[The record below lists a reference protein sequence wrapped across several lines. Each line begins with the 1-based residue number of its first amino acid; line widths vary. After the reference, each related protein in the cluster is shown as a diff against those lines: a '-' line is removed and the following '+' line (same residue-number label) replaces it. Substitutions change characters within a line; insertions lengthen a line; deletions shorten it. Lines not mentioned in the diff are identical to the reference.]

1 MDHEEHTL
9 GTCHSMAASRS
20 TRVTR
25 STVGLNGL
33 DENFCGRTLRNRSI
47 AHPEEVSSLPQV
59 RSRSPKKKTE
69 SVHTQKGNNSGR
81 NDVKQQS
88 SRESWV
94 SPRKRGLSTSEKD
107 SVEKQIV
114 ENCEKKQAES
124 VSPVLKRIKRCLR
137 SEAQNTSEEVLPTKT
152 GKERLERKS
161 SVSDNVT
168 DTQETERACRCL
180 VLDDSD
186 KREVK
191 KVNAYAERLNSSLVS
206 GELLSCQTVNGVDG
220 RGSDANKCENCQS
233 DGNTTQNKIDSC
245 SSKEKTVAENGNSLA
260 HSSFFV
266 NRNKEDNF
274 VDHTVPCTNSQEQ
287 LEDHKQLNNCLP
299 EESANQAHELSTGTG
314 SFSEIQT
321 ALLRDSEEEVDV
333 VGDSSASK
341 EPSGVNTNSNRDSC
355 RDSTSISG
363 EPEPS
368 FSVLDCVSAQ
378 ITSSSEL
385 QEHRYTL
392 RTSPWRLGSFKGS
405 PTKHNSPCRENG
417 QLEENN
423 HSAPDKNVESSITN
437 INGSTLNT
445 EVTQSV
451 RERGCDSGDG
461 IDEGLSKPHSE
472 AKLVPGSVSSAKESA
487 NLHAVDDD
495 EDEPDVYFFESD
507 HVALKH
513 NKDYQRLLQ
522 TIAVLEAQR
531 TQAVQ
536 DLESLGRH
544 QREAL
549 KDPIG
554 FVERLQ
560 KKVDVGLPYPQRV
573 VQLPEI
579 SWDQY
584 TTSLGNF
591 EREFKNRKRNSR
603 RAKLIFD
610 KVGLLTRPKSP
621 LDPRKDGE
629 ATSYSVLPLS
639 DCPEASTNNRP
650 QQMIRGRLC
659 DETKP
664 ETFNQLWT
672 IEEQKKLEQ
681 LLLKY
686 PPEEVE
692 SRRWQKIA
700 DELGNRT
707 AKQVAS
713 RVQKYFIKLTKAG
726 IPVPGRTPN
735 LYLYSKKSSNRRQHP
750 LNKHLFK
757 PSTFMT
763 SHEPPV
769 YMDEDDDRSSFHSHM
784 GNAAEEDASDEE
796 SVPVTYRE
804 LPEYK
809 ELLEFKKL
817 KKLKLQQM
825 HAESGF
831 VQHIGI
837 KCDNCGTEPIQG
849 IRWHCQDCPPEMS
862 LDFCDSCSDCLHETD
877 LHKEN
882 HRLEPMYRAEM
893 FLDRD
898 YCMSQGPS
906 YNYLDPNYF
915 PANR

>member
-1 MDHEEHTL
+1 
-9 GTCHSMAASRS
+9 MAASRS

-47 AHPEEVSSLPQV
+47 AHPEEVSSLSQV
-59 RSRSPKKKTE
+59 RSRSPKKKPE
-69 SVHTQKGNNSGR
+69 SLQAQKGNNSGR
-81 NDVKQQS
+81 TNDVKQQN

-114 ENCEKKQAES
+114 ENCDKKQVEP

-137 SEAQNTSEEVLPTKT
+137 SEAQNSSEEVLSSKT

-161 SVSDNVT
+161 SGLDNVAVT
-168 DTQETERACRCL
+168 PGTKRACRCL
-180 VLDDSD
+180 ILDDSD

-191 KVNAYAERLNSSLVS
+191 KVNACTERFNSSSVSEELVD
-206 GELLSCQTVNGVDG
+206 CQTVNGVDG
-220 RGSDANKCENCQS
+220 RGSNATTKCDDCQP
-233 DGNTTQNKIDSC
+233 DGNTTQNNADSC
-245 SSKEKTVAENGNSLA
+245 SSKEKTIAENGNALA
-260 HSSFFV
+260 HSSFFL
-266 NRNKEDNF
+266 NRSKEDNF
-274 VDHTVPCTNSQEQ
+274 VDHSVPCTNSQEQ
-287 LEDHKQLNNCLP
+287 LTLEDHKQLNNCLP
-299 EESANQAHELSTGTG
+299 AETTDQAHESGTGTG
-314 SFSEIQT
+314 SFSEIQSS
-321 ALLRDSEEEVDV
+321 LLRDSEEEVDV

-341 EPSGVNTNSNRDSC
+341 EQSENTNCNRDNYH
-355 RDSTSISG
+355 DITSVSG
-363 EPEPS
+363 EPEPPI
-368 FSVLDCVSAQ
+368 SVCPSA
-378 ITSSSEL
+378 SES
-385 QEHRYTL
+385 QEQRYTL
-392 RTSPWRLGSFKGS
+392 RTSPWRVGPAKGS
-405 PTKHNSPCRENG
+405 PSKHNSPCRENG

-423 HSAPDKNVESSITN
+423 HSPPEKNVESSITN
-437 INGSTLNT
+437 INGSTINT
-445 EVTQSV
+445 ENILNDK
-451 RERGCDSGDG
+451 ERACVSGDY
-461 IDEGLSKPHSE
+461 IDEGLSKPPSD
-472 AKLVPGSVSSAKESA
+472 ARLVTGSLPSAKESA
-487 NLHAVDDD
+487 NLHAVED
-495 EDEPDVYFFESD
+495 EEEEPDVYFFESD

-610 KVGLLTRPKSP
+610 KGLPARPKSP

-629 ATSYSVLPLS
+629 ATSYSVLPFS
-639 DCPEASTNNRP
+639 DCPEASANNRP

-664 ETFNQLWT
+664 ETFNQLWSV
-672 IEEQKKLEQ
+672 EEQKKLEQ

-700 DELGNRT
+700 DELGKRT

-735 LYLYSKKSSNRRQHP
+735 LYLYSKKSSSRRQHP

-769 YMDEDDDRSSFHSHM
+769 YMDDEDDRSSFHSHM
-784 GNAAEEDASDEE
+784 ANAAEEEPSDEE
-796 SVPVTYRE
+796 SIPVAYRE

-809 ELLEFKKL
+809 ELLELKKL
-817 KKLKLQQM
+817 KKQKLQQM

-831 VQHIGI
+831 VQHIGF
-837 KCDNCGTEPIQG
+837 KCDNCGTDPIQG

-877 LHKEN
+877 IHKEN

-898 YCMSQGPS
+898 YCLSQGPS

>member
-1 MDHEEHTL
+1 
-9 GTCHSMAASRS
+9 MAASRS

-47 AHPEEVSSLPQV
+47 AHPEELSPHSQV
-59 RSRSPKKKTE
+59 RSRSPKKRPE
-69 SVHTQKGNNSGR
+69 SVQTQKGSNSGR
-81 NDVKQQS
+81 TTDLKQQS
-88 SRESWV
+88 ARESWV

-107 SVEKQIV
+107 NVEKQIV
-114 ENCEKKQAES
+114 ENCEKRPAES

-137 SEAQNTSEEVLPTKT
+137 SEVANSSEEELPTKAE
-152 GKERLERKS
+152 KESLECKS
-161 SVSDNVT
+161 SISDNDAVSAGT
-168 DTQETERACRCL
+168 KQACRCL
-180 VLDDSD
+180 ILDDCD

-191 KVNAYAERLNSSLVS
+191 KVNVCAEGFNNSAIVE
-206 GELLSCQTVNGVDG
+206 ELTGYQAVNGVDE
-220 RGSDANKCENCQS
+220 RESDALNCDDCQP
-233 DGNTTQNKIDSC
+233 DGNTKQNSAGSC
-245 SSKEKTVAENGNSLA
+245 MPKEKIVAENGNSFA
-260 HSSFFV
+260 HSSLLL
-266 NRNKEDNF
+266 NSSKEDS
-274 VDHTVPCTNSQEQ
+274 VIDHYVPCTNSPEQ
-287 LEDHKQLNNCLP
+287 VKLEDHKISDCLP
-299 EESANQAHELSTGTG
+299 AEHADQANEPATG
-314 SFSEIQT
+314 SFSEIQSSF
-321 ALLRDSEEEVDV
+321 LRDSEEEVDV

-341 EPSGVNTNSNRDSC
+341 EQCAENTNSNLNTN

-363 EPEPS
+363 EPEPPS
-368 FSVLDCVSAQ
+368 SVVECVSAQ
-378 ITSSSEL
+378 ITSMSEL

-392 RTSPWRLGSFKGS
+392 RTSPRRAAPAKGS
-405 PTKHNSPCRENG
+405 PTKNNSPCRENG
-417 QLEENN
+417 QVEENN
-423 HSAPDKNVESSITN
+423 LSLTEKNIAASTN
-437 INGSTLNT
+437 NIRGSPINAK
-445 EVTQSV
+445 EIMQSEKV
-451 RERGCDSGDG
+451 RGCDSGDYMS
-461 IDEGLSKPHSE
+461 DGLSKPPSE
-472 AKLVPGSVSSAKESA
+472 ARLIAGYISSAKESA
-487 NLHAVDDD
+487 NLHTAEDD
-495 EDEPDVYFFESD
+495 EEEPDVYYFESD

-549 KDPIG
+549 KNPIG

-560 KKVDVGLPYPQRV
+560 KKVDIGLPCPQRV

-579 SWDQY
+579 AWDQY

-610 KVGLLTRPKSP
+610 KGLPARPKSP
-621 LDPRKDGE
+621 LDPKKDGE
-629 ATSYSVLPLS
+629 SISYSVLPLS
-639 DCPEASTNNRP
+639 DGPEGSTNSRP
-650 QQMIRGRLC
+650 
-659 DETKP
+659 
-664 ETFNQLWT
+664 
-672 IEEQKKLEQ
+672 QKKLEQ

-735 LYLYSKKSSNRRQHP
+735 LYLYSKKSSSRRQHP

-769 YMDEDDDRSSFHSHM
+769 YMDEDDDRSSFQSHM
-784 GNAAEEDASDEE
+784 DAAAEEEVSDEE
-796 SVPVTYRE
+796 SIPIAYRE

-809 ELLEFKKL
+809 ELLELKKL
-817 KKLKLQQM
+817 KKQKLQQM

-831 VQHIGI
+831 VQHVGF

-849 IRWHCQDCPPEMS
+849 IRWHCQDCPQEMS
-862 LDFCDSCSDCLHETD
+862 LDFCDSCSDCLHETEI
-877 LHKEN
+877 HKED
-882 HRLEPMYRAEM
+882 HQLQPIYRAET

-898 YCMSQGPS
+898 YCMSQGTS

>member
-1 MDHEEHTL
+1 
-9 GTCHSMAASRS
+9 MAASRS

-47 AHPEEVSSLPQV
+47 AHPEELSPHSQV
-59 RSRSPKKKTE
+59 RSRSPKKRPE
-69 SVHTQKGNNSGR
+69 SVQSQKGSNSGR
-81 NDVKQQS
+81 TTDLKQQNA
-88 SRESWV
+88 RESWV

-107 SVEKQIV
+107 NVEKQSL
-114 ENCEKKQAES
+114 ENCEKRQAES

-137 SEAQNTSEEVLPTKT
+137 SEVANSSEEELPTKAE
-152 GKERLERKS
+152 KESLECKS
-161 SVSDNVT
+161 SISDNDAVSAGT
-168 DTQETERACRCL
+168 KRACRCL
-180 VLDDSD
+180 ILDDCD

-191 KVNAYAERLNSSLVS
+191 KVNVCVEAFNNSAIVE
-206 GELLSCQTVNGVDG
+206 ELTGYQAVNGIDE
-220 RGSDANKCENCQS
+220 RESDALNCDDCQPE
-233 DGNTTQNKIDSC
+233 GNTKQNSAVSC
-245 SSKEKTVAENGNSLA
+245 MPKEKTVAENGNSFA
-260 HSSFFV
+260 HSSLLL
-266 NRNKEDNF
+266 NSSKEDS
-274 VDHTVPCTNSQEQ
+274 VIDHYVPCTNSPEQ
-287 LEDHKQLNNCLP
+287 VKLEDHKISDCLP
-299 EESANQAHELSTGTG
+299 AEPIDQANEPATG
-314 SFSEIQT
+314 SFSEIQSSF
-321 ALLRDSEEEVDV
+321 LRDSEEEVDV

-341 EPSGVNTNSNRDSC
+341 EQCAENTNSNLNADH
-355 RDSTSISG
+355 DSTSISG
-363 EPEPS
+363 EPEPPS
-368 FSVLDCVSAQ
+368 SVLECVSAQ
-378 ITSSSEL
+378 ITSMSEL

-392 RTSPWRLGSFKGS
+392 RTSPRRAAPAKGS
-405 PTKHNSPCRENG
+405 PTKNNSPCRENG
-417 QLEENN
+417 QVEDNN
-423 HSAPDKNVESSITN
+423 LSLTEKNIAASTN
-437 INGSTLNT
+437 NICGSPINAK
-445 EVTQSV
+445 EIMQSEKV
-451 RERGCDSGDG
+451 RGCDSGDYVS
-461 IDEGLSKPHSE
+461 DGLSKPPSE
-472 AKLVPGSVSSAKESA
+472 ARLIAGFISSAKESA
-487 NLHAVDDD
+487 NLHTAEDD
-495 EDEPDVYFFESD
+495 EEEPDVYYFESD

-536 DLESLGRH
+536 DLESLGKH

-549 KDPIG
+549 KNPIG

-560 KKVDVGLPYPQRV
+560 KKVDIGLPYPQRV

-579 SWDQY
+579 AWDQY

-610 KVGLLTRPKSP
+610 KVGLPARPKSP
-621 LDPRKDGE
+621 LDPKKDGE
-629 ATSYSVLPLS
+629 SISYSMLPLS
-639 DCPEASTNNRP
+639 DGPEGSTNSRP
-650 QQMIRGRLC
+650 QMIRGRLC

-672 IEEQKKLEQ
+672 VEEQKKLEQ

-735 LYLYSKKSSNRRQHP
+735 LYLYSKKSSSRRQHP

-769 YMDEDDDRSSFHSHM
+769 YMDEDDDRSSFQSHM
-784 GNAAEEDASDEE
+784 DAAAEEEVSDEE
-796 SVPVTYRE
+796 SIPISYRE

-809 ELLEFKKL
+809 ELLELKKL
-817 KKLKLQQM
+817 KKQKLQQM

-831 VQHIGI
+831 VQHVGF

-849 IRWHCQDCPPEMS
+849 IRWHCRDCPQEMS
-862 LDFCDSCSDCLHETD
+862 LDFCDSCSDCLHETEI
-877 LHKEN
+877 HKED
-882 HRLEPMYRAEM
+882 HQLQPIYRAET

-898 YCMSQGPS
+898 YCMSQGTS

>member
-1 MDHEEHTL
+1 
-9 GTCHSMAASRS
+9 MAASRS

-59 RSRSPKKKTE
+59 RSRSPKKKPE
-69 SVHTQKGNNSGR
+69 SLQTQKGNNSGR
-81 NDVKQQS
+81 TTDTKQQS

-107 SVEKQIV
+107 SIDRQIV
-114 ENCEKKQAES
+114 ENCEKKQVEP
-124 VSPVLKRIKRCLR
+124 VSPVLKRVKRCLR
-137 SEAQNTSEEVLPTKT
+137 SEAQNTSEEVLPSKT
-152 GKERLERKS
+152 AKERLERKS
-161 SVSDNVT
+161 SQSDNVAVSPGT
-168 DTQETERACRCL
+168 KRACRYL
-180 VLDDSD
+180 ILDNGD
-186 KREVK
+186 KGEVK
-191 KVNAYAERLNSSLVS
+191 KVNVCTERCNSSVSEELV
-206 GELLSCQTVNGVDG
+206 GCQTVNGIDG
-220 RGSDANKCENCQS
+220 KDSDAIKCDSQL
-233 DGNTTQNKIDSC
+233 DGNTSQHNADSC
-245 SSKEKTVAENGNSLA
+245 SSKEKSVAENGNSLS
-260 HSSFFV
+260 HSSFFL
-266 NRNKEDNF
+266 NRSKEDSF
-274 VDHTVPCTNSQEQ
+274 IDHSVPCTNLQEQ
-287 LEDHKQLNNCLP
+287 LKLEDHKQLNNSLP
-299 EESANQAHELSTGTG
+299 EEPANQAHESGTGKG
-314 SFSEIQT
+314 SFSET
-321 ALLRDSEEEVDV
+321 HSSLLRDSEEEVDV

-341 EPSGVNTNSNRDSC
+341 AAENTNSNLDNC
-355 RDSTSISG
+355 HDSTSISG
-363 EPEPS
+363 ELEPPV
-368 FSVLDCVSAQ
+368 SVLDCISTQIASA
-378 ITSSSEL
+378 SEP
-385 QEHRYTL
+385 QEHRYVL
-392 RTSPWRLGSFKGS
+392 RTSPWRVGSAKGS
-405 PTKHNSPCRENG
+405 PTKNHSPCRENG
-417 QLEENN
+417 QPEEIN
-423 HSAPDKNVESSITN
+423 HSAPVKNVESSITN
-437 INGSTLNT
+437 INGSSVNT
-445 EVTQSV
+445 ENIQ
-451 RERGCDSGDG
+451 REKENVCDSGDCV
-461 IDEGLSKPHSE
+461 EEKLSKPSGE
-472 AKLVPGSVSSAKESA
+472 ARLVTGSLSSAKESA
-487 NLHAVDDD
+487 NLHAVED
-495 EDEPDVYFFESD
+495 EEEEPDVYFFESD

-560 KKVDVGLPYPQRV
+560 KKVDIGLPYPQRV

-591 EREFKNRKRNSR
+591 EREFRNRKRNSR

-610 KVGLLTRPKSP
+610 KVGLPTRPKSP
-621 LDPRKDGE
+621 LDHRKDGE
-629 ATSYSVLPLS
+629 ATSYSVLPFS

-650 QQMIRGRLC
+650 QMIRGRFY

-672 IEEQKKLEQ
+672 IEEQKKLEL

-735 LYLYSKKSSNRRQHP
+735 LYLYSKKSSSRRQHP

-784 GNAAEEDASDEE
+784 GNTAEEDVSDEE
-796 SVPVTYRE
+796 SIPVAYRE

-809 ELLEFKKL
+809 ELLKLKKL
-817 KKLKLQQM
+817 KKKKLQQM

-831 VQHIGI
+831 VQHIGF

-849 IRWHCQDCPPEMS
+849 IRWHCQDCPSEMS
-862 LDFCDSCSDCLHETD
+862 LDFCDSCSDCLHETEI
-877 LHKEN
+877 HKEN
-882 HRLEPMYRAEM
+882 HHLEPIYRSEM

-898 YCMSQGPS
+898 YCMSQGAS

>member
-1 MDHEEHTL
+1 
-9 GTCHSMAASRS
+9 MAASRS

-59 RSRSPKKKTE
+59 RSRSPKKKPE
-69 SVHTQKGNNSGR
+69 SLQTQKGNNSGR
-81 NDVKQQS
+81 TNDVKQQN

-107 SVEKQIV
+107 VVEKQTL
-114 ENCEKKQAES
+114 ESCEKKQVES

-137 SEAQNTSEEVLPTKT
+137 SETQNSLDVLPSKT

-161 SVSDNVT
+161 SVSENVVVSPGPK
-168 DTQETERACRCL
+168 RSCRCL
-180 VLDDSD
+180 ILDDSD

-191 KVNAYAERLNSSLVS
+191 KVNSCAERFNSSSLSEEFS
-206 GELLSCQTVNGVDG
+206 GYQSVNGVDG
-220 RGSDANKCENCQS
+220 RDSDAVKCDDCQP
-233 DGNTTQNKIDSC
+233 DGGTTQKSTDTC
-245 SSKEKTVAENGNSLA
+245 SSKEKSVTENGNTLA
-260 HSSFFV
+260 HSSLFF
-266 NRNKEDNF
+266 NRSKEDSF
-274 VDHTVPCTNSQEQ
+274 VDHSVPCTNSQEQ
-287 LEDHKQLNNCLP
+287 VTLEDHNKLNNCLP
-299 EESANQAHELSTGTG
+299 GEIANRAHESGTGIG
-314 SFSEIQT
+314 SFSEIQSS
-321 ALLRDSEEEVDV
+321 LLRDSEEEVDV
-333 VGDSSASK
+333 VGDCSASK
-341 EPSGVNTNSNRDSC
+341 EQSENTNHNLDSC
-355 RDSTSISG
+355 HDSASVSG
-363 EPEPS
+363 EPEPP
-368 FSVLDCVSAQ
+368 VLDCVTPQISSA
-378 ITSSSEL
+378 SES

-392 RTSPWRLGSFKGS
+392 RTSPWRVCPAKGS
-405 PTKHNSPCRENG
+405 PIKHNSPCRENG
-417 QLEENN
+417 HIEENN
-423 HSAPDKNVESSITN
+423 HNAPEKNVESSITD
-437 INGSTLNT
+437 INRSTTNT
-445 EVTQSV
+445 EIIPNEK
-451 RERGCDSGDG
+451 ERGCDSGDN
-461 IDEGLSKPHSE
+461 IDEGLNRPPSE
-472 AKLVPGSVSSAKESA
+472 ARFVTGSLPSAKESA
-487 NLHAVDDD
+487 NLHAVED
-495 EDEPDVYFFESD
+495 EEEEPDVYFFESD
-507 HVALKH
+507 HMALKH

-554 FVERLQ
+554 FVESLQ
-560 KKVDVGLPYPQRV
+560 KKVDVGLPNPQRV
-573 VQLPEI
+573 VKLPEI
-579 SWDQY
+579 SWDHY

-610 KVGLLTRPKSP
+610 KGLPTRPKSP

-629 ATSYSVLPLS
+629 PTSYSVLPFS
-639 DCPEASTNNRP
+639 DCLEASANNRP
-650 QQMIRGRLC
+650 QMIRGRLC

-664 ETFNQLWT
+664 ESFNQLWT
-672 IEEQKKLEQ
+672 VEEQKKLEL

-686 PPEEVE
+686 PPEEIE

-769 YMDEDDDRSSFHSHM
+769 FMDEDDDRSSFHSHM
-784 GNAAEEDASDEE
+784 ANAAEEEPSDEE
-796 SVPVTYRE
+796 SIPVAYRE

-809 ELLEFKKL
+809 ELLTLKKL
-817 KKLKLQQM
+817 KKQKLRQI

-831 VQHIGI
+831 VQHIGF
-837 KCDNCGTEPIQG
+837 KCDNCGTDPIQG

-862 LDFCDSCSDCLHETD
+862 LDFCDSCSDCLHETEI
-877 LHKEN
+877 HKEN
-882 HRLEPMYRAEM
+882 HHLEPVYRAEM

>member
-1 MDHEEHTL
+1 
-9 GTCHSMAASRS
+9 MAASRS

-47 AHPEEVSSLPQV
+47 AHPEELSPHSQV
-59 RSRSPKKKTE
+59 RSRSPKKRPE
-69 SVHTQKGNNSGR
+69 SVQTQKGSNSGR
-81 NDVKQQS
+81 TTDLKQQS
-88 SRESWV
+88 ARESWV

-107 SVEKQIV
+107 NVEKQIV
-114 ENCEKKQAES
+114 ENCEKRPAES

-137 SEAQNTSEEVLPTKT
+137 SEVANSSEEELPTKAE
-152 GKERLERKS
+152 KESLECKS
-161 SVSDNVT
+161 SISDNDAVSAGT
-168 DTQETERACRCL
+168 KQACRCL
-180 VLDDSD
+180 ILDDCD

-191 KVNAYAERLNSSLVS
+191 KVNVCAEGFNNSAIVE
-206 GELLSCQTVNGVDG
+206 ELTGYQAVNGVDE
-220 RGSDANKCENCQS
+220 RESDALNCDDCQP
-233 DGNTTQNKIDSC
+233 DGNTKQNSAGSC
-245 SSKEKTVAENGNSLA
+245 MPKEKIVAENGNSFA
-260 HSSFFV
+260 HASLLLNSS
-266 NRNKEDNF
+266 KEDS
-274 VDHTVPCTNSQEQ
+274 VIDHYVPCTNSPEQ
-287 LEDHKQLNNCLP
+287 VKLEDHKISDCLP
-299 EESANQAHELSTGTG
+299 AEHADQANELATG
-314 SFSEIQT
+314 SFSEIQSSF
-321 ALLRDSEEEVDV
+321 LRDSEEEVDV

-341 EPSGVNTNSNRDSC
+341 EQCAENTNSNLNTSRDN
-355 RDSTSISG
+355 TSISG
-363 EPEPS
+363 EPEPPS
-368 FSVLDCVSAQ
+368 SVVECVSAQ
-378 ITSSSEL
+378 ITSMSEL

-392 RTSPWRLGSFKGS
+392 RTSPRRAAPAKGS
-405 PTKHNSPCRENG
+405 PTKNNSPCRENG
-417 QLEENN
+417 QVEENN
-423 HSAPDKNVESSITN
+423 LSLTEKNIAASTN
-437 INGSTLNT
+437 NIHGSPINAK
-445 EVTQSV
+445 EIMQSEKV
-451 RERGCDSGDG
+451 RGCDSGDYMS
-461 IDEGLSKPHSE
+461 DGLSKPPSE
-472 AKLVPGSVSSAKESA
+472 ARLIAGYISSAKESA
-487 NLHAVDDD
+487 NLHTAEDD
-495 EDEPDVYFFESD
+495 EEEPDVYYFESD

-549 KDPIG
+549 KNPIG

-560 KKVDVGLPYPQRV
+560 KKVDIGLPCPQRV

-579 SWDQY
+579 AWDQY

-610 KVGLLTRPKSP
+610 KVGLPARPKSP
-621 LDPRKDGE
+621 LDPKKDGE
-629 ATSYSVLPLS
+629 SISYSVLPLS
-639 DCPEASTNNRP
+639 DGPEGSTNSRP
-650 QQMIRGRLC
+650 
-659 DETKP
+659 
-664 ETFNQLWT
+664 
-672 IEEQKKLEQ
+672 QKKLEQ

-735 LYLYSKKSSNRRQHP
+735 LYLYSKKSSSRRQHP

-769 YMDEDDDRSSFHSHM
+769 YMDEDDDRSSFQSHM
-784 GNAAEEDASDEE
+784 DAAAEEEVSDEE
-796 SVPVTYRE
+796 SIPIAYRE

-809 ELLEFKKL
+809 ELLELKKL
-817 KKLKLQQM
+817 KKQKLQQM

-831 VQHIGI
+831 VQHVGF

-849 IRWHCQDCPPEMS
+849 IRWHCQDCPQEMS
-862 LDFCDSCSDCLHETD
+862 LDFCDSCSDCLHETEI
-877 LHKEN
+877 HKED
-882 HRLEPMYRAEM
+882 HQLQPIYRAET

-898 YCMSQGPS
+898 YCMSQGTS

>member
-1 MDHEEHTL
+1 
-9 GTCHSMAASRS
+9 MAASRS

-47 AHPEEVSSLPQV
+47 AHPEEVSPHSQV
-59 RSRSPKKKTE
+59 RSRSPKKRPE
-69 SVHTQKGNNSGR
+69 PVQTQKGSNNGR
-81 NDVKQQS
+81 TTDLKQQS
-88 SRESWV
+88 ARESWV

-107 SVEKQIV
+107 NVEKQIV
-114 ENCEKKQAES
+114 ENCERRPAEP

-137 SEAQNTSEEVLPTKT
+137 SEAPNSSEEELPTKT
-152 GKERLERKS
+152 EKESLEVKS
-161 SVSDNVT
+161 SVSDNDAVSAGT
-168 DTQETERACRCL
+168 KRACRCL
-180 VLDDSD
+180 ILDDCD

-191 KVNAYAERLNSSLVS
+191 KVNVCSEGFNNSAIVEEIT
-206 GELLSCQTVNGVDG
+206 GYQAVNGVDE
-220 RGSDANKCENCQS
+220 RDSDALNCDDCQP
-233 DGNTTQNKIDSC
+233 DGNTKQNSAGSC
-245 SSKEKTVAENGNSLA
+245 MPKEKTVAENGNSFA
-260 HSSFFV
+260 HSSLLL
-266 NRNKEDNF
+266 NSSKEDSV
-274 VDHTVPCTNSQEQ
+274 VDHYVPCTTPQEQ
-287 LEDHKQLNNCLP
+287 VKLEDHKINDCLP
-299 EESANQAHELSTGTG
+299 AEHADQANEPAMG
-314 SFSEIQT
+314 SFSEIQSSF
-321 ALLRDSEEEVDV
+321 LRDSEEEVDV

-341 EPSGVNTNSNRDSC
+341 EQCAENTNSNLNTDHDSI
-355 RDSTSISG
+355 SISG
-363 EPEPS
+363 EPEPPS
-368 FSVLDCVSAQ
+368 SVLECVSAQ
-378 ITSSSEL
+378 ITSISEL

-392 RTSPWRLGSFKGS
+392 RTSPRRAAPAKGS
-405 PTKHNSPCRENG
+405 PTKNNSPCRENG
-417 QLEENN
+417 QVEENN
-423 HSAPDKNVESSITN
+423 LSLTEKNVAASTNNISGYPINSEEITQN
-437 INGSTLNT
+437 EKVKS
-445 EVTQSV
+445 
-451 RERGCDSGDG
+451 CDSGDYVS
-461 IDEGLSKPHSE
+461 DGLNKPPSE
-472 AKLVPGSVSSAKESA
+472 ARLIAGYISSAKESA
-487 NLHAVDDD
+487 NLHTAEDD
-495 EDEPDVYFFESD
+495 EEEPDVYYFESD

-549 KDPIG
+549 KNPIG

-560 KKVDVGLPYPQRV
+560 KKVDIGLPYPQRV

-579 SWDQY
+579 AWDQY

-610 KVGLLTRPKSP
+610 KGLPARPKSP
-621 LDPRKDGE
+621 LDPKKDGE
-629 ATSYSVLPLS
+629 SISYSVLPLS
-639 DCPEASTNNRP
+639 DGPEGSTNSRP

-672 IEEQKKLEQ
+672 VEEQKKLEQ

-735 LYLYSKKSSNRRQHP
+735 LYLYSKKSSSRRQHP

-769 YMDEDDDRSSFHSHM
+769 YMDEDDDRSSFQSHM
-784 GNAAEEDASDEE
+784 DAAAEEEV
-796 SVPVTYRE
+796 SVCHLNQLQNV
-804 LPEYK
+804 
-809 ELLEFKKL
+809 LLT
-817 KKLKLQQM
+817 
-825 HAESGF
+825 
-831 VQHIGI
+831 V
-837 KCDNCGTEPIQG
+837 
-849 IRWHCQDCPPEMS
+849 
-862 LDFCDSCSDCLHETD
+862 
-877 LHKEN
+877 
-882 HRLEPMYRAEM
+882 
-893 FLDRD
+893 
-898 YCMSQGPS
+898 
-906 YNYLDPNYF
+906 YLLFN
-915 PANR
+915 

>member
-1 MDHEEHTL
+1 
-9 GTCHSMAASRS
+9 MAASRS

-59 RSRSPKKKTE
+59 RSRSPKKKPE
-69 SVHTQKGNNSGR
+69 SLQTQKGSNSGR
-81 NDVKQQS
+81 TNDIKHQS

-107 SVEKQIV
+107 SVDRQIV
-114 ENCEKKQAES
+114 ENCEKKQVEP
-124 VSPVLKRIKRCLR
+124 VSPVLKRVKRCLR
-137 SEAQNTSEEVLPTKT
+137 SEAQNSSEEVLPSKT
-152 GKERLERKS
+152 GKDRLERKTS
-161 SVSDNVT
+161 LSDNVAVSPGT
-168 DTQETERACRCL
+168 KRACRYL
-180 VLDDSD
+180 ILDNSD

-191 KVNAYAERLNSSLVS
+191 KVNACTERFNSSIS
-206 GELLSCQTVNGVDG
+206 EELISYQTVNGVDG
-220 RGSDANKCENCQS
+220 RGSDAIKCDCQS
-233 DGNTTQNKIDSC
+233 DGNTTLHNADSC
-245 SSKEKTVAENGNSLA
+245 SSKEKSVAENGNSLA
-260 HSSFFV
+260 HSSFFL
-266 NRNKEDNF
+266 NRSKEDSF
-274 VDHTVPCTNSQEQ
+274 VDHSVPCTNSQKQ
-287 LEDHKQLNNCLP
+287 LKLEDHKQLTNSLS
-299 EESANQAHELSTGTG
+299 EEPANQAHESGTGTG
-314 SFSEIQT
+314 SFSEIQSS
-321 ALLRDSEEEVDV
+321 LLRDSEEEVDV

-341 EPSGVNTNSNRDSC
+341 EQSAENTNSNLDNC
-355 RDSTSISG
+355 HNSTSVSG
-363 EPEPS
+363 EPEPPIS
-368 FSVLDCVSAQ
+368 ALDCVSTQ
-378 ITSSSEL
+378 ITSASEP

-392 RTSPWRLGSFKGS
+392 RTSPWRGGSAKGS
-405 PTKHNSPCRENG
+405 PIKNNSPCRENG
-417 QLEENN
+417 QPEEIN
-423 HSAPDKNVESSITN
+423 HNAPGKNVESSITN
-437 INGSTLNT
+437 ISGSAINT
-445 EVTQSV
+445 ENTQSEKESV
-451 RERGCDSGDG
+451 CDLGDCVNER
-461 IDEGLSKPHSE
+461 LSKPPSE
-472 AKLVPGSVSSAKESA
+472 ARLVIGSLPSAKESA
-487 NLHAVDDD
+487 SLHAVED
-495 EDEPDVYFFESD
+495 EEEEPDVYFFESD

-560 KKVDVGLPYPQRV
+560 KKVDIGLPYPQRI

-591 EREFKNRKRNSR
+591 EREFRNRKRNSR

-610 KVGLLTRPKSP
+610 KVGLPTRPKSP
-621 LDPRKDGE
+621 LDHRKDGE
-629 ATSYSVLPLS
+629 ATSYSVLPFS

-686 PPEEVE
+686 PPEEIE

-735 LYLYSKKSSNRRQHP
+735 LYLYSKKSSSRRQHP

-784 GNAAEEDASDEE
+784 GNTPEEDASDEE
-796 SVPVTYRE
+796 SIPVAYRE

-809 ELLEFKKL
+809 ELLKLKKL
-817 KKLKLQQM
+817 KKEKLQQM

-831 VQHIGI
+831 VQHVGF

-877 LHKEN
+877 IHKEN
-882 HRLEPMYRAEM
+882 HRLEPIYRSEM

-898 YCMSQGPS
+898 YCMSQGAS

>member
-1 MDHEEHTL
+1 
-9 GTCHSMAASRS
+9 MAASRS

-47 AHPEEVSSLPQV
+47 AHPEEVSPHPQV
-59 RSRSPKKKTE
+59 RSRSPKKRPDP
-69 SVHTQKGNNSGR
+69 VQTQKGNNGGR
-81 NDVKQQS
+81 TTDLKQPS
-88 SRESWV
+88 ARELWV

-107 SVEKQIV
+107 NVEKQTV
-114 ENCEKKQAES
+114 ENCEKRQTEP
-124 VSPVLKRIKRCLR
+124 VSPVLKKIKRCLR
-137 SEAQNTSEEVLPTKT
+137 SEAPNSSEEDLSTKT
-152 GKERLERKS
+152 DKESLERKS
-161 SVSDNVT
+161 SVSDNDAVS
-168 DTQETERACRCL
+168 QGSKRACRCL
-180 VLDDSD
+180 LLDDCD

-191 KVNAYAERLNSSLVS
+191 KVNVCTEGFNNSAIVEEIV
-206 GELLSCQTVNGVDG
+206 GYQAVNGVDERDSG
-220 RGSDANKCENCQS
+220 TLNCDDCQS
-233 DGNTTQNKIDSC
+233 DGSTKQNNASSC
-245 SSKEKTVAENGNSLA
+245 TSKEKTVAENGNSFA
-260 HSSFFV
+260 HCSLLLNSS
-266 NRNKEDNF
+266 KEDSV
-274 VDHTVPCTNSQEQ
+274 VDHYVPCTNSQEQ
-287 LEDHKQLNNCLP
+287 VKLEDHKIINDCLP
-299 EESANQAHELSTGTG
+299 EEHANQADEPVTG
-314 SFSEIQT
+314 SFSEIQSS
-321 ALLRDSEEEVDV
+321 LLRDSEEEVDV

-341 EPSGVNTNSNRDSC
+341 EQCAENTSSSLNAEH
-355 RDSTSISG
+355 DSTSISG
-363 EPEPS
+363 EPEPPS
-368 FSVLDCVSAQ
+368 SMLDCVSAQ
-378 ITSSSEL
+378 MTSVSEL

-392 RTSPWRLGSFKGS
+392 RTSPRRAAPRSS
-405 PTKHNSPCRENG
+405 PTKNNSPCRENG
-417 QLEENN
+417 QVEENN
-423 HSAPDKNVESSITN
+423 FSPTEKNVPASINN
-437 INGSTLNT
+437 INGSPTNSD
-445 EVTQSV
+445 EIKQN
-451 RERGCDSGDG
+451 EKDRGGDSGG
-461 IDEGLSKPHSE
+461 FGSEGLSKPPSE
-472 AKLVPGSVSSAKESA
+472 VRLVPGYISSAKESA
-487 NLHAVDDD
+487 NLHTAEDD
-495 EDEPDVYFFESD
+495 EEEPDVYYFESD

-536 DLESLGRH
+536 DLENLGRH

-549 KDPIG
+549 KNPIG

-560 KKVDVGLPYPQRV
+560 KKVDMGLPYPQRV

-579 SWDQY
+579 AWDQY

-603 RAKLIFD
+603 RVKLIFD
-610 KVGLLTRPKSP
+610 KVGLPARPKSP
-621 LDPRKDGE
+621 LDPKKDGE
-629 ATSYSVLPLS
+629 SVSYSVLPLS
-639 DCPEASTNNRP
+639 DGPEGSTSSRP
-650 QQMIRGRLC
+650 
-659 DETKP
+659 
-664 ETFNQLWT
+664 
-672 IEEQKKLEQ
+672 QKKLEQ

-735 LYLYSKKSSNRRQHP
+735 LYLYSKKSSSRRQHP

-784 GNAAEEDASDEE
+784 DAATEEEISDEE
-796 SVPVTYRE
+796 SIPITYRE

-809 ELLEFKKL
+809 ELLELKKL
-817 KKLKLQQM
+817 KKHKLQQM

-831 VQHIGI
+831 VQHVGF
-837 KCDNCGTEPIQG
+837 KCDNCGIEPIQG
-849 IRWHCQDCPPEMS
+849 VRWHCQDCPQEMS
-862 LDFCDSCSDCLHETD
+862 LDFCDSCSDCLHETEI
-877 LHKEN
+877 HKED
-882 HRLEPMYRAEM
+882 HQLEPIYRAET

-898 YCMSQGPS
+898 YCMSQGTS

>member
-1 MDHEEHTL
+1 
-9 GTCHSMAASRS
+9 MAASRS

-59 RSRSPKKKTE
+59 RSRSPKKKPD
-69 SVHTQKGNNSGR
+69 SVQTQKGNNTGR
-81 NDVKQQS
+81 TSDVKQQS
-88 SRESWV
+88 SRELWV

-107 SVEKQIV
+107 SVEKHIV
-114 ENCEKKQAES
+114 ENCEKKQADS
-124 VSPVLKRIKRCLR
+124 VSPLLKRIKRCLR
-137 SEAQNTSEEVLPTKT
+137 SETHNSSEEVLPTKT
-152 GKERLERKS
+152 GKERLEHKS
-161 SVSDNVT
+161 SVQDNVAVT
-168 DTQETERACRCL
+168 PGTQRACRCL
-180 VLDDSD
+180 ILGDSD
-186 KREVK
+186 ERKVK
-191 KVNAYAERLNSSLVS
+191 KVNVCAEKLNSFLASE
-206 GELLSCQTVNGVDG
+206 ELKGCQTVNGIDG
-220 RGSDANKCENCQS
+220 KGSDVTKCDDCQS
-233 DGNTTQNKIDSC
+233 SGNTAQNNSDSC
-245 SSKEKTVAENGNSLA
+245 LSKEKKVAENGNPLC
-260 HSSFFV
+260 
-266 NRNKEDNF
+266 F
-274 VDHTVPCTNSQEQ
+274 VDHGVPCTNSQEQ
-287 LEDHKQLNNCLP
+287 LTLEDHKQLKNCLL
-299 EESANQAHELSTGTG
+299 EEANNQAHELGTGTG
-314 SFSEIQT
+314 SFSEIQSS
-321 ALLRDSEEEVDV
+321 LLRDSEEEVDV

-341 EPSGVNTNSNRDSC
+341 EQSQNLSSNLENC
-355 RDSTSISG
+355 LDSTSFSG
-363 EPEPS
+363 EPEPPV
-368 FSVLDCVSAQ
+368 SVLDCVSTQA
-378 ITSSSEL
+378 TSVSEP

-392 RTSPWRLGSFKGS
+392 RTSPWRVGTAKCS
-405 PTKHNSPCRENG
+405 PTKHGSPCRENG
-417 QLEENN
+417 QYEEN
-423 HSAPDKNVESSITN
+423 HPSSSEKNVDSSITN
-437 INGSTLNT
+437 INGSIINT
-445 EVTQSV
+445 EIILN
-451 RERGCDSGDG
+451 EKEKECDSGDCLE
-461 IDEGLSKPHSE
+461 EGLSKPPSE
-472 AKLVPGSVSSAKESA
+472 VKLATGCLPSAKESA
-487 NLHAVDDD
+487 NLHAIED
-495 EDEPDVYFFESD
+495 EEEEPDVYFFESD

-554 FVERLQ
+554 FVESLQ
-560 KKVDVGLPYPQRV
+560 KKIDVGLPCPQRV

-591 EREFKNRKRNSR
+591 EREFRNRKRNSR

-610 KVGLLTRPKSP
+610 KVGLPIRPKSP

-629 ATSYSVLPLS
+629 ATSYSVLPFS

-650 QQMIRGRLC
+650 QMIRGRLC

-672 IEEQKKLEQ
+672 VEEQKKLEQ

-735 LYLYSKKSSNRRQHP
+735 LYLYSKKSSSRRQHP

-784 GNAAEEDASDEE
+784 GNTAEEESSDEE
-796 SVPVTYRE
+796 SIPVAYRD

-809 ELLEFKKL
+809 ELLEL
-817 KKLKLQQM
+817 KKLRKQKLQQM

-831 VQHIGI
+831 VQHLGF
-837 KCDNCGTEPIQG
+837 KCDNCGADPIQG
-849 IRWHCQDCPPEMS
+849 IRWHCQDCPPEVS
-862 LDFCDSCSDCLHETD
+862 VDFCDSCSDCLHETD
-877 LHKEN
+877 IHKEN
-882 HRLEPMYRAEM
+882 HHLEPVYRAEM

>member
-1 MDHEEHTL
+1 
-9 GTCHSMAASRS
+9 MAASRS

-47 AHPEEVSSLPQV
+47 AHPEELSPHSQV
-59 RSRSPKKKTE
+59 RSRSPKKRPE
-69 SVHTQKGNNSGR
+69 SVQTQKGSNSGR
-81 NDVKQQS
+81 TTDLKQQN

-107 SVEKQIV
+107 NVEKQIV
-114 ENCEKKQAES
+114 ENCEKRPAES

-137 SEAQNTSEEVLPTKT
+137 SEVANSSEEELPTKAE
-152 GKERLERKS
+152 KESLECKS
-161 SVSDNVT
+161 SVSDNDAVSAGT
-168 DTQETERACRCL
+168 KRACRCL
-180 VLDDSD
+180 ILDDCD

-191 KVNAYAERLNSSLVS
+191 KVNVCAEGFNNSAIVE
-206 GELLSCQTVNGVDG
+206 ELTGYQAVNGVDE
-220 RGSDANKCENCQS
+220 RESDALNCDDCQP
-233 DGNTTQNKIDSC
+233 DGNTKQNNAGSC
-245 SSKEKTVAENGNSLA
+245 MPKEKTVAENGNSFA
-260 HSSFFV
+260 HSSLLL
-266 NRNKEDNF
+266 NSSKEDS
-274 VDHTVPCTNSQEQ
+274 VIDHYVPCTNSPEQ
-287 LEDHKQLNNCLP
+287 VKLEDHKISDCL
-299 EESANQAHELSTGTG
+299 SAEPVDQANEPATG
-314 SFSEIQT
+314 SFSEIQSSF
-321 ALLRDSEEEVDV
+321 LRDSEEEVDV

-341 EPSGVNTNSNRDSC
+341 EQCAENTNSNLNAD

-363 EPEPS
+363 EPEPPS
-368 FSVLDCVSAQ
+368 SVLECVSAQ
-378 ITSSSEL
+378 ITSMSEL

-392 RTSPWRLGSFKGS
+392 RTSPRRAAPAKGS
-405 PTKHNSPCRENG
+405 PTKNNSPCRENG
-417 QLEENN
+417 QVEENN
-423 HSAPDKNVESSITN
+423 LSLTEKNIAASTNNIRGSA
-437 INGSTLNT
+437 INAK
-445 EVTQSV
+445 EIMQSEKV
-451 RERGCDSGDG
+451 RGCDSGDYVS
-461 IDEGLSKPHSE
+461 DGLSKPPCE
-472 AKLVPGSVSSAKESA
+472 ARLIAGYISSAKESA
-487 NLHAVDDD
+487 NLHTAEDD
-495 EDEPDVYFFESD
+495 EEEPDVYYFESD

-549 KDPIG
+549 KNPIG

-560 KKVDVGLPYPQRV
+560 KKVDIGLPYPQRV

-579 SWDQY
+579 AWDQY

-610 KVGLLTRPKSP
+610 KVGLPARPKSP
-621 LDPRKDGE
+621 LDPKKDGE
-629 ATSYSVLPLS
+629 SISYSVLPLS
-639 DCPEASTNNRP
+639 DGPEGSTNSRP

-672 IEEQKKLEQ
+672 VEEQKKLEQ

-735 LYLYSKKSSNRRQHP
+735 LYLYSKKSSSRRQHP

-769 YMDEDDDRSSFHSHM
+769 YMDEDDDRSSFQSHM
-784 GNAAEEDASDEE
+784 DAAAEEEVSDEE
-796 SVPVTYRE
+796 SIPISYRE

-809 ELLEFKKL
+809 ELLELKKL
-817 KKLKLQQM
+817 KKQKLQQM

-831 VQHIGI
+831 VQHVGF

-849 IRWHCQDCPPEMS
+849 IRWHCQDCPQEMS
-862 LDFCDSCSDCLHETD
+862 LDFCDSCSDCLHETEI
-877 LHKEN
+877 HKED
-882 HRLEPMYRAEM
+882 HQLQPIYRAET

-898 YCMSQGPS
+898 YCMSQGTS

>member
-1 MDHEEHTL
+1 
-9 GTCHSMAASRS
+9 MAASRS

-47 AHPEEVSSLPQV
+47 AHPEELSPHSQV
-59 RSRSPKKKTE
+59 RSRSPKKRPE
-69 SVHTQKGNNSGR
+69 SVQTQKGSNSGR
-81 NDVKQQS
+81 TTDLKQQS
-88 SRESWV
+88 ARESWV

-107 SVEKQIV
+107 NVEKQIV
-114 ENCEKKQAES
+114 ENCEKRPAES

-137 SEAQNTSEEVLPTKT
+137 SEVANSSEEELPTKAE
-152 GKERLERKS
+152 KESLECKS
-161 SVSDNVT
+161 SISDNDAVSAGT
-168 DTQETERACRCL
+168 KQACRCL
-180 VLDDSD
+180 ILDDCD

-191 KVNAYAERLNSSLVS
+191 KVNVCAEGFNNSAIVE
-206 GELLSCQTVNGVDG
+206 ELTGYQAVNGVDE
-220 RGSDANKCENCQS
+220 RESDALNCDDCQP
-233 DGNTTQNKIDSC
+233 DGNTKQNSAGSC
-245 SSKEKTVAENGNSLA
+245 MPKEKIVAENGNSFA
-260 HSSFFV
+260 HSSLLL
-266 NRNKEDNF
+266 NSSKEDS
-274 VDHTVPCTNSQEQ
+274 VIDHYVPCTNSPEQ
-287 LEDHKQLNNCLP
+287 VKLEDHKISDCLP
-299 EESANQAHELSTGTG
+299 AEHADQANEPATG
-314 SFSEIQT
+314 SFSEIQSSF
-321 ALLRDSEEEVDV
+321 LRDSEEEVDV

-341 EPSGVNTNSNRDSC
+341 EQCAENTNSNLNTN

-363 EPEPS
+363 EPEPPS
-368 FSVLDCVSAQ
+368 SVVECVSAQ
-378 ITSSSEL
+378 ITSMSEL

-392 RTSPWRLGSFKGS
+392 RTSPRRAAPAKGS
-405 PTKHNSPCRENG
+405 PTKNNSPCRENG
-417 QLEENN
+417 QVEENN
-423 HSAPDKNVESSITN
+423 LSLTEKNIAASTN
-437 INGSTLNT
+437 NIRGSPINAK
-445 EVTQSV
+445 EIMQSEKV
-451 RERGCDSGDG
+451 RGCDSGDYMS
-461 IDEGLSKPHSE
+461 DGLSKPPSE
-472 AKLVPGSVSSAKESA
+472 ARLIAGYISSAKESA
-487 NLHAVDDD
+487 NLHTAEDD
-495 EDEPDVYFFESD
+495 EEEPDVYYFESD

-549 KDPIG
+549 KNPIG

-560 KKVDVGLPYPQRV
+560 KKVDIGLPCPQRV

-579 SWDQY
+579 AWDQY

-610 KVGLLTRPKSP
+610 KVGLPARPKSP
-621 LDPRKDGE
+621 LDPKKDGE
-629 ATSYSVLPLS
+629 SISYSVLPLS
-639 DCPEASTNNRP
+639 DGPEGSTNSRP
-650 QQMIRGRLC
+650 
-659 DETKP
+659 
-664 ETFNQLWT
+664 
-672 IEEQKKLEQ
+672 QKKLEQ

-735 LYLYSKKSSNRRQHP
+735 LYLYSKKSSSRRQHP

-769 YMDEDDDRSSFHSHM
+769 YMDEDDDRSSFQSHM
-784 GNAAEEDASDEE
+784 DAAAEEEVSDEE
-796 SVPVTYRE
+796 SIPIAYRE

-809 ELLEFKKL
+809 ELLELKKL
-817 KKLKLQQM
+817 KKQKLQQM

-831 VQHIGI
+831 VQHVGF

-849 IRWHCQDCPPEMS
+849 IRWHCQDCPQEMS
-862 LDFCDSCSDCLHETD
+862 LDFCDSCSDCLHETEI
-877 LHKEN
+877 HKED
-882 HRLEPMYRAEM
+882 HQLQPIYRAET

-898 YCMSQGPS
+898 YCMSQGTS

>member
-1 MDHEEHTL
+1 
-9 GTCHSMAASRS
+9 MAASRS

-47 AHPEEVSSLPQV
+47 AHPEELSPHSQV
-59 RSRSPKKKTE
+59 RSRSPKKRPE
-69 SVHTQKGNNSGR
+69 SVQTQKGSNSGR
-81 NDVKQQS
+81 TTDLKQQS
-88 SRESWV
+88 ARESWA

-107 SVEKQIV
+107 NVEKQIV
-114 ENCEKKQAES
+114 ENCEKRQAES

-137 SEAQNTSEEVLPTKT
+137 SEVANSSEEELPTKAE
-152 GKERLERKS
+152 KESLECKS
-161 SVSDNVT
+161 SISDNDAVSAGT
-168 DTQETERACRCL
+168 KRACRCL
-180 VLDDSD
+180 ILDDCD

-191 KVNAYAERLNSSLVS
+191 KVNVCAEGFNNSAIVEEFT
-206 GELLSCQTVNGVDG
+206 GYQAVNGVDE
-220 RGSDANKCENCQS
+220 RESDALNCDDCQP
-233 DGNTTQNKIDSC
+233 DGNTKQNSAG
-245 SSKEKTVAENGNSLA
+245 SRMPKEKTVAENGNSFA
-260 HSSFFV
+260 HSSLLL
-266 NRNKEDNF
+266 NSSKEDS
-274 VDHTVPCTNSQEQ
+274 VIDHYVPCTNSPEQ
-287 LEDHKQLNNCLP
+287 VKLEDHKISDCLP
-299 EESANQAHELSTGTG
+299 AEHADQANEPATG
-314 SFSEIQT
+314 SFSEIQSSF
-321 ALLRDSEEEVDV
+321 LRDSEEEVDV

-341 EPSGVNTNSNRDSC
+341 EQCAENTNSNPNTDRDN
-355 RDSTSISG
+355 TSISG
-363 EPEPS
+363 EPEPPS
-368 FSVLDCVSAQ
+368 SVLECVSAQ
-378 ITSSSEL
+378 ITSMSEL

-392 RTSPWRLGSFKGS
+392 RTSPRRAAPAKGS
-405 PTKHNSPCRENG
+405 PTKNNSPCRENG
-417 QLEENN
+417 QVEENN
-423 HSAPDKNVESSITN
+423 LSPTEKNIAASTN
-437 INGSTLNT
+437 NICGSPINAK
-445 EVTQSV
+445 EIMQSEKV
-451 RERGCDSGDG
+451 RGCDSGDYMS
-461 IDEGLSKPHSE
+461 DGLSKPPSE
-472 AKLVPGSVSSAKESA
+472 ARLIAGYISSAKESA
-487 NLHAVDDD
+487 NLHTAEDD
-495 EDEPDVYFFESD
+495 EEEPDVYYFESD

-549 KDPIG
+549 KNPIG

-560 KKVDVGLPYPQRV
+560 KKVDIGLPYPQRV

-579 SWDQY
+579 AWDQY

-610 KVGLLTRPKSP
+610 KVGLPARPKSP
-621 LDPRKDGE
+621 LDPKKDGE
-629 ATSYSVLPLS
+629 SISYSVLPLS
-639 DCPEASTNNRP
+639 DGPEGSSNSRP
-650 QQMIRGRLC
+650 
-659 DETKP
+659 
-664 ETFNQLWT
+664 
-672 IEEQKKLEQ
+672 QKKLEQ

-735 LYLYSKKSSNRRQHP
+735 LYLYSKKSSSRRQHP

-769 YMDEDDDRSSFHSHM
+769 YMDEDDDRSSFQSHM
-784 GNAAEEDASDEE
+784 DAAAEEEVSDEE
-796 SVPVTYRE
+796 SIPIAYRE

-809 ELLEFKKL
+809 ELLELKKL
-817 KKLKLQQM
+817 KKRKLQQM

-831 VQHIGI
+831 VQHVGF

-849 IRWHCQDCPPEMS
+849 IRWHCQDCPQDMS
-862 LDFCDSCSDCLHETD
+862 LDFCDSCSDCLHETEI
-877 LHKEN
+877 HKED
-882 HRLEPMYRAEM
+882 HQLQPIYRAET

-898 YCMSQGPS
+898 YCMSQGTS

>member
-1 MDHEEHTL
+1 
-9 GTCHSMAASRS
+9 MAASRS

-47 AHPEEVSSLPQV
+47 AHPEELSPHSQV
-59 RSRSPKKKTE
+59 RSRSPKKRPE
-69 SVHTQKGNNSGR
+69 SVQTQKGSNSGR
-81 NDVKQQS
+81 TTDLKQQS
-88 SRESWV
+88 ARESWV

-107 SVEKQIV
+107 NVEKQIV
-114 ENCEKKQAES
+114 ENCEKRPAES

-137 SEAQNTSEEVLPTKT
+137 SEVANSSEEELPTKAE
-152 GKERLERKS
+152 KESLECKS
-161 SVSDNVT
+161 SISDNDAVSAGT
-168 DTQETERACRCL
+168 KQACRCL
-180 VLDDSD
+180 ILDDCD

-191 KVNAYAERLNSSLVS
+191 KVNVCAEGFNNSAIVE
-206 GELLSCQTVNGVDG
+206 ELTGYQAVNGVDE
-220 RGSDANKCENCQS
+220 RESDALNCDDCQP
-233 DGNTTQNKIDSC
+233 DGNTKQNSAGSC
-245 SSKEKTVAENGNSLA
+245 MPKEKIVAENGNSFA
-260 HSSFFV
+260 HASLLLNSS
-266 NRNKEDNF
+266 KEDS
-274 VDHTVPCTNSQEQ
+274 VIDHYVPCTNSSEQ
-287 LEDHKQLNNCLP
+287 VKLEDHKISDCLP
-299 EESANQAHELSTGTG
+299 AEHADQANELATG
-314 SFSEIQT
+314 SFSEIQSSF
-321 ALLRDSEEEVDV
+321 LRDSEEEVDV

-341 EPSGVNTNSNRDSC
+341 EQCAENTNSNLNTSRDN
-355 RDSTSISG
+355 TSISG
-363 EPEPS
+363 EPEPPS
-368 FSVLDCVSAQ
+368 SVVECVSAQ
-378 ITSSSEL
+378 ITSMSEL

-392 RTSPWRLGSFKGS
+392 RTSPRRAAPAKGS
-405 PTKHNSPCRENG
+405 PTKNNSPCRENG
-417 QLEENN
+417 QVEENN
-423 HSAPDKNVESSITN
+423 LSLTEKNIAASTN
-437 INGSTLNT
+437 NIRGSPINAK
-445 EVTQSV
+445 EIMQSEKV
-451 RERGCDSGDG
+451 RGCDSGDYMS
-461 IDEGLSKPHSE
+461 DGLSKPPSE
-472 AKLVPGSVSSAKESA
+472 ARLIAGYISSAKESA
-487 NLHAVDDD
+487 NLHTAEDD
-495 EDEPDVYFFESD
+495 EEEPDVYYFESD

-549 KDPIG
+549 KNPIG

-560 KKVDVGLPYPQRV
+560 KKVDIGLPCPQRV

-579 SWDQY
+579 AWDQY

-610 KVGLLTRPKSP
+610 KVGLPARPKSP
-621 LDPRKDGE
+621 LDPKKDGE
-629 ATSYSVLPLS
+629 SISYSVLPLS
-639 DCPEASTNNRP
+639 DGPEGSTNSRP
-650 QQMIRGRLC
+650 
-659 DETKP
+659 
-664 ETFNQLWT
+664 
-672 IEEQKKLEQ
+672 QKKLEQ

-735 LYLYSKKSSNRRQHP
+735 LYLYSKKSSSRRQHP

-769 YMDEDDDRSSFHSHM
+769 YMDEDDDRSSFQSHM
-784 GNAAEEDASDEE
+784 DAAAEEEVSDEE
-796 SVPVTYRE
+796 SIPIAYRE

-809 ELLEFKKL
+809 ELLELKKL
-817 KKLKLQQM
+817 KKQKLQQM

-831 VQHIGI
+831 VQHVGF

-849 IRWHCQDCPPEMS
+849 IRWHCQDCPQEMS
-862 LDFCDSCSDCLHETD
+862 LDFCDSCSDCLHETEI
-877 LHKEN
+877 HKED
-882 HRLEPMYRAEM
+882 HQLQPIYRAET

-898 YCMSQGPS
+898 YCMSQGTS

>member
-1 MDHEEHTL
+1 
-9 GTCHSMAASRS
+9 MAASRS

-47 AHPEEVSSLPQV
+47 AHPEEISSLPQV

-69 SVHTQKGNNSGR
+69 SLQNQKGNNGGR
-81 NDVKQQS
+81 TNDVKQQS
-88 SRESWV
+88 CRESWV

-114 ENCEKKQAES
+114 ENCEKKVEP

-137 SEAQNTSEEVLPTKT
+137 SEAQHSLEEVLPSKT
-152 GKERLERKS
+152 GKERFERKS
-161 SVSDNVT
+161 SVLDNVAVT
-168 DTQETERACRCL
+168 PGTKRACRCL
-180 VLDDSD
+180 ILDDSD

-191 KVNAYAERLNSSLVS
+191 KVIACAERFNSSPVS
-206 GELLSCQTVNGVDG
+206 EELLGLQTVNGVD
-220 RGSDANKCENCQS
+220 RRSSDATKCDDCQP
-233 DGNTTQNKIDSC
+233 DVNTTQSNADSY
-245 SSKEKTVAENGNSLA
+245 SPKDKTVAENGNALA
-260 HSSFFV
+260 HSSFFL
-266 NRNKEDNF
+266 NRSKEDNF

-287 LEDHKQLNNCLP
+287 LKLEDHKQLNNCLP
-299 EESANQAHELSTGTG
+299 EEPANQTHESGTGTG
-314 SFSEIQT
+314 SVSEIQSS
-321 ALLRDSEEEVDV
+321 LLRDSEEEVDV

-341 EPSGVNTNSNRDSC
+341 EQSAENTNSNLDNYRDTTC
-355 RDSTSISG
+355 ISG
-363 EPEPS
+363 EPETS
-368 FSVLDCVSAQ
+368 ISVSDCVSAQ
-378 ITSSSEL
+378 ITSASEP

-392 RTSPWRLGSFKGS
+392 RTSPWRLGPAKGS

-417 QLEENN
+417 QFEESN
-423 HSAPDKNVESSITN
+423 HTVPENKVELSITN
-437 INGSTLNT
+437 INGSTINT
-445 EVTQSV
+445 EIT
-451 RERGCDSGDG
+451 RDEKEKGCDSGECR
-461 IDEGLSKPHSE
+461 DEGLSKPPSE
-472 AKLVPGSVSSAKESA
+472 ARLVTGSLPSAKESA
-487 NLHAVDDD
+487 NLHAVEED
-495 EDEPDVYFFESD
+495 EEEPDVYFFESD

-591 EREFKNRKRNSR
+591 EREFRNRKRNSR
-603 RAKLIFD
+603 RANLVFD
-610 KVGLLTRPKSP
+610 KGLPTRPKSP

-629 ATSYSVLPLS
+629 ATSYSVLPFS
-639 DCPEASTNNRP
+639 DCPEASTNNRT

-672 IEEQKKLEQ
+672 VEEQKKLEQ

-735 LYLYSKKSSNRRQHP
+735 LYLYSKKSSSRRQHP

-784 GNAAEEDASDEE
+784 GSAAEEDVSDEE
-796 SVPVTYRE
+796 SIPVAYRE

-809 ELLEFKKL
+809 ELLELKKL
-817 KKLKLQQM
+817 KKRKLQQM

-831 VQHIGI
+831 VQHLGF

-877 LHKEN
+877 IHKEN
-882 HRLEPMYRAEM
+882 HQLEPMYRAEM

>member
-1 MDHEEHTL
+1 
-9 GTCHSMAASRS
+9 MAASRS

-47 AHPEEVSSLPQV
+47 AHPEELSPHSQV
-59 RSRSPKKKTE
+59 RSRSPKKRPE
-69 SVHTQKGNNSGR
+69 SVQTQKGSNSGR
-81 NDVKQQS
+81 TTDLKQQNA
-88 SRESWV
+88 RESWV

-107 SVEKQIV
+107 NVEKQIV
-114 ENCEKKQAES
+114 ENCEKRQAES

-137 SEAQNTSEEVLPTKT
+137 SEVANSSEEELPTKAE
-152 GKERLERKS
+152 KESLECKS
-161 SVSDNVT
+161 SISDNDAVSAGT
-168 DTQETERACRCL
+168 KRACRCL
-180 VLDDSD
+180 ILDDCD

-191 KVNAYAERLNSSLVS
+191 KVNVCVEGFNNSAIVE
-206 GELLSCQTVNGVDG
+206 ELTGYQAVNGVDE
-220 RGSDANKCENCQS
+220 RQSDALNCDDCQP
-233 DGNTTQNKIDSC
+233 DGNTKQNSAGSC
-245 SSKEKTVAENGNSLA
+245 MPKEKTVAENGNSFA
-260 HSSFFV
+260 HSSLLL
-266 NRNKEDNF
+266 NSSKEDS
-274 VDHTVPCTNSQEQ
+274 VIDHYVPCTNSPEQ
-287 LEDHKQLNNCLP
+287 VKLEDHKISDCLP
-299 EESANQAHELSTGTG
+299 AEPVDQANEPATG
-314 SFSEIQT
+314 SFSEIHSS
-321 ALLRDSEEEVDV
+321 LLRDSEEEVDV

-341 EPSGVNTNSNRDSC
+341 EQCAENTNSNLNAYH
-355 RDSTSISG
+355 DSTSISG
-363 EPEPS
+363 EPEPPS
-368 FSVLDCVSAQ
+368 SVLECVSAQ
-378 ITSSSEL
+378 ITSVSEL

-392 RTSPWRLGSFKGS
+392 RTSPRRAAPAKGS
-405 PTKHNSPCRENG
+405 PTKNNSPCRENG
-417 QLEENN
+417 QVEENN
-423 HSAPDKNVESSITN
+423 RSLTEKNIAASTN
-437 INGSTLNT
+437 NICGSPVNAK
-445 EVTQSV
+445 EIMQSEKV
-451 RERGCDSGDG
+451 RGCDSGDYVS
-461 IDEGLSKPHSE
+461 DGLSKPPSE
-472 AKLVPGSVSSAKESA
+472 ARLIAGYISSAKESA
-487 NLHAVDDD
+487 NLHTAEDD
-495 EDEPDVYFFESD
+495 EDEPDVYYFESD

-536 DLESLGRH
+536 DLESLGKH

-549 KDPIG
+549 KNPIG

-560 KKVDVGLPYPQRV
+560 KKVDIGLPYPQRV

-579 SWDQY
+579 AWDQY

-610 KVGLLTRPKSP
+610 KGLPARPKSP
-621 LDPRKDGE
+621 LDPKKDGE
-629 ATSYSVLPLS
+629 SISYSVLPLS
-639 DCPEASTNNRP
+639 DGPEGSTNSRP

-672 IEEQKKLEQ
+672 VEEQKKLEQ

-735 LYLYSKKSSNRRQHP
+735 LYLYSKKSSSRRQHP

-769 YMDEDDDRSSFHSHM
+769 YMDEDDDRSSFQSHM
-784 GNAAEEDASDEE
+784 DAAAEEEVSDEE
-796 SVPVTYRE
+796 SIPLSYRE

-809 ELLEFKKL
+809 ELLELKKL
-817 KKLKLQQM
+817 KKQKLQQM

-831 VQHIGI
+831 VQHVGF
-837 KCDNCGTEPIQG
+837 KCDNCGMEPIQG
-849 IRWHCQDCPPEMS
+849 IRWHCQDCPQEMS
-862 LDFCDSCSDCLHETD
+862 LDFCDSCSDCLHETEI
-877 LHKEN
+877 HKED
-882 HRLEPMYRAEM
+882 HQLQPIYRAET

-898 YCMSQGPS
+898 YCMSQGTS

>member
-1 MDHEEHTL
+1 
-9 GTCHSMAASRS
+9 MAASRS

-47 AHPEEVSSLPQV
+47 AHPEELSPHSQV
-59 RSRSPKKKTE
+59 RSRSPKKRPE
-69 SVHTQKGNNSGR
+69 SVQTQKGSNSGR
-81 NDVKQQS
+81 TTDLKQQNA
-88 SRESWV
+88 RESWV

-107 SVEKQIV
+107 NVEKQIV
-114 ENCEKKQAES
+114 ENCEKRQAES

-137 SEAQNTSEEVLPTKT
+137 SEVANSSEEELPTKAE
-152 GKERLERKS
+152 KESLECKS
-161 SVSDNVT
+161 SISDNDAVSAGT
-168 DTQETERACRCL
+168 KRACRCL
-180 VLDDSD
+180 ILDDCD

-191 KVNAYAERLNSSLVS
+191 KVNVCVEGFNNSAIVE
-206 GELLSCQTVNGVDG
+206 ELTGYQAVNGVDE
-220 RGSDANKCENCQS
+220 RESDALNCDDCQP
-233 DGNTTQNKIDSC
+233 DGNTKQNSAGSC
-245 SSKEKTVAENGNSLA
+245 MPKEKTVAENGNSFA
-260 HSSFFV
+260 HSSLLL
-266 NRNKEDNF
+266 NSSKEDS
-274 VDHTVPCTNSQEQ
+274 VIDHYVPCTNSPEQ
-287 LEDHKQLNNCLP
+287 VKLEDHKTSDCLP
-299 EESANQAHELSTGTG
+299 AEPVDQANEPATG
-314 SFSEIQT
+314 SFSEIQSSF
-321 ALLRDSEEEVDV
+321 LRDSEEEVDV

-341 EPSGVNTNSNRDSC
+341 EQCAENTNSNLNADH
-355 RDSTSISG
+355 DSTSISG
-363 EPEPS
+363 EPEPPS
-368 FSVLDCVSAQ
+368 SVLECVSAQ
-378 ITSSSEL
+378 ITSMSEL

-392 RTSPWRLGSFKGS
+392 RTSPRRAAPAKGS
-405 PTKHNSPCRENG
+405 PTKNNSPCRENG
-417 QLEENN
+417 QVEENN
-423 HSAPDKNVESSITN
+423 LSLTEKNIAASTN
-437 INGSTLNT
+437 NICGSPINTK
-445 EVTQSV
+445 EIMQSEKV
-451 RERGCDSGDG
+451 RGCDSGDYVS
-461 IDEGLSKPHSE
+461 DGLSKPPSE
-472 AKLVPGSVSSAKESA
+472 ARLIAGYISSTKESA
-487 NLHAVDDD
+487 NLHTAEDD
-495 EDEPDVYFFESD
+495 EEEPDVYYFESD

-536 DLESLGRH
+536 DLESLGKH

-549 KDPIG
+549 KNPIG

-560 KKVDVGLPYPQRV
+560 KKVDIGLPYPQRV

-579 SWDQY
+579 AWDQY

-610 KVGLLTRPKSP
+610 KGLPARPKSP
-621 LDPRKDGE
+621 LDPKKDGE
-629 ATSYSVLPLS
+629 SISYSVLPLS
-639 DCPEASTNNRP
+639 DGPEGSTNSRP
-650 QQMIRGRLC
+650 
-659 DETKP
+659 
-664 ETFNQLWT
+664 
-672 IEEQKKLEQ
+672 QKKLEQ

-735 LYLYSKKSSNRRQHP
+735 LYLYSKKSSSRRQHP

-769 YMDEDDDRSSFHSHM
+769 YMDEDDDRSSFQSHM
-784 GNAAEEDASDEE
+784 DAAAEEEVSDEE
-796 SVPVTYRE
+796 SVPISYRE

-809 ELLEFKKL
+809 ELLQLKKL
-817 KKLKLQQM
+817 KKQKLQQM

-831 VQHIGI
+831 VQHVGF
-837 KCDNCGTEPIQG
+837 KCDNCGMEPIQG
-849 IRWHCQDCPPEMS
+849 IRWHCQDCPQEMS
-862 LDFCDSCSDCLHETD
+862 LDFCDSCSDCLHETEI
-877 LHKEN
+877 HKED
-882 HRLEPMYRAEM
+882 HQLQPIYRAET

-898 YCMSQGPS
+898 YCMSQGTT

>member
-1 MDHEEHTL
+1 
-9 GTCHSMAASRS
+9 MAASRS

-47 AHPEEVSSLPQV
+47 AHPEEVPSLPQV
-59 RSRSPKKKTE
+59 RSRSPKKKSE
-69 SVHTQKGNNSGR
+69 SLQTQKGNSNGKA

-88 SRESWV
+88 SKESWV
-94 SPRKRGLSTSEKD
+94 RSPRKRGLSTSEKD
-107 SVEKQIV
+107 NAEKQIV
-114 ENCEKKQAES
+114 ENCEKKQVEPL
-124 VSPVLKRIKRCLR
+124 SPVLKRKRCLR
-137 SEAQNTSEEVLPTKT
+137 SEPQHSSEEVLHSKT
-152 GKERLERKS
+152 GKDRLEHKN

-168 DTQETERACRCL
+168 VNPGPKRACRCL
-180 VLDDSD
+180 ILDDSD

-191 KVNAYAERLNSSLVS
+191 KVTVCAEKLNHSSVTK
-206 GELLSCQTVNGVDG
+206 ELITCQSVNGVNGNGSSATKCGDCQLDG
-220 RGSDANKCENCQS
+220 ANA
-233 DGNTTQNKIDSC
+233 QNNADSC
-245 SSKEKTVAENGNSLA
+245 SSEEKSIAKNGNTSLF
-260 HSSFFV
+260 HS
-266 NRNKEDNF
+266 RNKEDSF
-274 VDHTVPCTNSQEQ
+274 IDHSVPCTNSQEQ
-287 LEDHKQLNNCLP
+287 LTCEDHKQVKNCLS
-299 EESANQAHELSTGTG
+299 EETLNQIHESGTGTG
-314 SFSEIQT
+314 SFCETQLS
-321 ALLRDSEEEVDV
+321 LLRDSEEEVDV
-333 VGDSSASK
+333 VGYSTATK
-341 EPSGVNTNSNRDSC
+341 EQSENTNSNLESYDSATA
-355 RDSTSISG
+355 SNES
-363 EPEPS
+363 EPP
-368 FSVLDCVSAQ
+368 VLDCVSAP
-378 ITSSSEL
+378 ISSTSES

-392 RTSPWRLGSFKGS
+392 RTSPWRAGSTKIS
-405 PTKHNSPCRENG
+405 PIKHNSPCKENG

-423 HSAPDKNVESSITN
+423 HIVPEKIVESSVTN
-437 INGSTLNT
+437 INGSGANT
-445 EVTQSV
+445 EIAPSE
-451 RERGCDSGDG
+451 RESYCDSREHPK
-461 IDEGLSKPHSE
+461 EGLSKSTSE
-472 AKLVPGSVSSAKESA
+472 NRLVTPSLPSAKESA
-487 NLHAVDDD
+487 SLHSV
-495 EDEPDVYFFESD
+495 EEEEEEPDVYYFESD

-549 KDPIG
+549 KDAIG
-554 FVERLQ
+554 FVESLQ
-560 KKVDVGLPYPQRV
+560 KKVDVGLPFPQRV
-573 VQLPEI
+573 VKLPEI

-591 EREFKNRKRNSR
+591 EREFRNRKRNSR
-603 RAKLIFD
+603 RVKLIFD
-610 KVGLLTRPKSP
+610 KGLPTRPKSP

-629 ATSYSVLPLS
+629 ATSYSVLPFS

-664 ETFNQLWT
+664 ESFNQLWT
-672 IEEQKKLEQ
+672 VEEQKKLEQ

-735 LYLYSKKSSNRRQHP
+735 LYLYSKKSSSRRQHP

-769 YMDEDDDRSSFHSHM
+769 FMDEDEDRSCFHSHM
-784 GNAAEEDASDEE
+784 ANAAEEEPSDEE
-796 SVPVTYRE
+796 SIPVAYRE

-809 ELLEFKKL
+809 ELLKFKKL
-817 KKLKLQQM
+817 RKQKVQQM

-831 VQHIGI
+831 VQHIGF
-837 KCDNCGTEPIQG
+837 KCDNCGTDPIQG
-849 IRWHCQDCPPEMS
+849 VRWHCQDCPPELS

-877 LHKEN
+877 IHKEN
-882 HRLEPMYRAEM
+882 HRLEPIYRAEM

>member
-1 MDHEEHTL
+1 
-9 GTCHSMAASRS
+9 MAASRS

-47 AHPEEVSSLPQV
+47 AHPEELSPHSQV
-59 RSRSPKKKTE
+59 RSRSPKKRPE
-69 SVHTQKGNNSGR
+69 SVQTQKGSNSGR
-81 NDVKQQS
+81 TTDLKQQS
-88 SRESWV
+88 ARESWV

-107 SVEKQIV
+107 NVEKQIV
-114 ENCEKKQAES
+114 ENCEKRPAES

-137 SEAQNTSEEVLPTKT
+137 SEVANSSEEELPTKAE
-152 GKERLERKS
+152 KESLECKS
-161 SVSDNVT
+161 SISDNDAVSAGT
-168 DTQETERACRCL
+168 KQACRCL
-180 VLDDSD
+180 ILDDCD

-191 KVNAYAERLNSSLVS
+191 KVNVCAEGFNNSAIVE
-206 GELLSCQTVNGVDG
+206 ELTGYQAVNGVDE
-220 RGSDANKCENCQS
+220 RESDALNCDDCQP
-233 DGNTTQNKIDSC
+233 DGNTKQNSAGSC
-245 SSKEKTVAENGNSLA
+245 MPKEKIVAENGNSFA
-260 HSSFFV
+260 HASLLLNSS
-266 NRNKEDNF
+266 KEDS
-274 VDHTVPCTNSQEQ
+274 VIDHYVPCTNSSEQ
-287 LEDHKQLNNCLP
+287 VKLEDHKISDCLP
-299 EESANQAHELSTGTG
+299 AEHADQANELATG
-314 SFSEIQT
+314 SFSEIQSSF
-321 ALLRDSEEEVDV
+321 LRDSEEEVDV

-341 EPSGVNTNSNRDSC
+341 EQCAENTNSNLNTSRDN
-355 RDSTSISG
+355 TSISG
-363 EPEPS
+363 EPEPPS
-368 FSVLDCVSAQ
+368 SVVECVSAQ
-378 ITSSSEL
+378 VTSMSEL

-392 RTSPWRLGSFKGS
+392 RTSPRRAAPAKGS
-405 PTKHNSPCRENG
+405 PTKNNSPCRENG
-417 QLEENN
+417 QVEENN
-423 HSAPDKNVESSITN
+423 LSLTEKNIAASTN
-437 INGSTLNT
+437 NIRGSPINAK
-445 EVTQSV
+445 EIMQSEKV
-451 RERGCDSGDG
+451 RGCDSGDYMS
-461 IDEGLSKPHSE
+461 DGLSKPPSE
-472 AKLVPGSVSSAKESA
+472 ARLIAGYISSAKESA
-487 NLHAVDDD
+487 NLHTAEDD
-495 EDEPDVYFFESD
+495 EEEPDVYYFESD

-549 KDPIG
+549 KNPIG

-560 KKVDVGLPYPQRV
+560 KKVDIGLPCPQRV

-579 SWDQY
+579 AWDQY

-610 KVGLLTRPKSP
+610 KVGLPARPKSP
-621 LDPRKDGE
+621 LDPKKDGE
-629 ATSYSVLPLS
+629 SISYSVLPLS
-639 DCPEASTNNRP
+639 DGPEGSTNSRP

-672 IEEQKKLEQ
+672 VEEQKKLEQ

-735 LYLYSKKSSNRRQHP
+735 LYLYSKKSSSRRQHP

-769 YMDEDDDRSSFHSHM
+769 YMDEDDDRSSFQSHM
-784 GNAAEEDASDEE
+784 DAAAEEEVSDEE
-796 SVPVTYRE
+796 SIPIAYRE

-809 ELLEFKKL
+809 ELLELKKL
-817 KKLKLQQM
+817 KKQKLQQM

-831 VQHIGI
+831 VQHVGF

-849 IRWHCQDCPPEMS
+849 IRWHCQDCPQEMS
-862 LDFCDSCSDCLHETD
+862 LDFCDSCSDCLHETEI
-877 LHKEN
+877 HKED
-882 HRLEPMYRAEM
+882 HQLQPIYRAET

-898 YCMSQGPS
+898 YCMSQGTS